1 MKETQKMIKNILK
14 KHKGVIITLI
24 IVFSLL
30 SFDKIISNKKDTIIT
45 LNEESEKK
53 ITVYLKGAVKNEGIY
68 NLEKE
73 ATLEDLLN
81 ISGGISNQADISKIN
96 LKKQLIN
103 GEIIEIKTKTR
114 YIEIEDEKEKV
125 DLQNDNTKQI
135 NINTASKEELIKL
148 KGIGEKTAQNIIDY
162 RNNNRFNQI
171 EDIKKV
177 KGIGDKKYE
186 NIKNEICI

>member
-45 LNEESEKK
+45 LHKESEKK

-68 NLEKE
+68 NLEEE